1 MGARVKAEILTI
13 GDEILRG
20 EIVDSNKA
28 RISERLL
35 TLDIEC
41 HQQVSVRDDPEDMRD
56 AFLRAVGRSDFVL
69 VSGGLGPTRDDLTT
83 EVLADTFGL
92 SLELDAPSLEAIET
106 FFRNIEREMSEP
118 NRKQALFP
126 KGAEV
131 LANPV
136 GTAPGFMLEVARG
149 AGAAAPN
156 GTALIFSMPG
166 VPRELAL
173 MLDEQVLPR
182 IGTRLTTDRGGEVTL
197 VRTRL
202 LRTFGIGESSLEAE
216 LADIARDGEVDV
228 NLGFRTTFPDNY
240 LRVVARGHSPAEA
253 DARIAQVVKEIEQK
267 LGALVYSKEEE
278 DESLAMVVGR
288 LLSEQGKT
296 VATAE
301 SCTGGMIGELITDV
315 PGSSAWFLGGIA
327 AYANSAK
334 TALLGVPEAVLA
346 EHGAVSDPVACA
358 MAQGARERFGADIAV
373 ATTGIS
379 GPGGGTPEK
388 PVGLVH
394 VALAQASGVH
404 VDHFVFPLDRARH
417 RRLTAQV
424 GLDWIRRAL
433 LGLELVGPSL
443 LRRMGGGSAPGGR
456 RS

>member
-1 MGARVKAEILTI
+1 VKAEILTI

-28 RISERLL
+28 LISERLL
-35 TLDIEC
+35 ALDIEC
-41 HQQVSVRDDPEDMRD
+41 HHQVSVRDEPADMRD

-92 SLELDAPSLEAIET
+92 ELELDPPSLEAIEV
-106 FFRNIEREMSEP
+106 FFKSMGRDMSDT

-126 KGAEV
+126 KGADV
-131 LANPV
+131 MVNPV
-136 GTAPGFMLEVARG
+136 GTAPGFMLAVSGRD
-149 AGAAAPN
+149 GAAQPAW
-156 GTALIFSMPG
+156 IFSMPG
-166 VPRELAL
+166 VPRELKL

-182 IGTRLTTDRGGEVTL
+182 IGEHLSGDDAGEVTL
-197 VRTRL
+197 VRTRR

-216 LADIARDGEVDV
+216 LADIARDGDVD
-228 NLGFRTTFPDNY
+228 LGFRTTFPDNY
-240 LRVVARGHSPAEA
+240 LRVIARGHSQPEV
-253 DARIAQVVKEIEQK
+253 DGRIARVVKEIEER
-267 LGALVYSKEEE
+267 LGALIYGEEE
-278 DESLAMVVGR
+278 ESLEMVVGR
-288 LLSEQGKT
+288 LLGEQGKT

-301 SCTGGMIGELITDV
+301 SCTGGMIGELITNV
-315 PGSSAWFLGGIA
+315 PGSSAWFLGGVA

-334 TALLGVPEAVLA
+334 TALLGVPEAMLE

-358 MAQGARERFGADIAV
+358 MAEGARERFGSDIAV

-379 GPGGGTPEK
+379 GPDGGTPEK

-404 VDHFVFPLDRARH
+404 VDHFVFPLDRPRH

-456 RS
+456 P